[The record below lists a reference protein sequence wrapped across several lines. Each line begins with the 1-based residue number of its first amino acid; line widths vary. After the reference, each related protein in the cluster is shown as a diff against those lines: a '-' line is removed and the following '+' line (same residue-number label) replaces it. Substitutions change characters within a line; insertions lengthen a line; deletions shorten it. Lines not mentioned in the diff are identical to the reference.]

1 MKKEK
6 GLGDVVED
14 AIKFVAPKLAERKKD
29 CISCNKKKVWLNNFN
44 ANIWKRKK

>member
-6 GLGDVVED
+6 GLGDVVES
-14 AIKFVAPKLAERKKD
+14 AIKFVAPKLAERKKN
-29 CISCNKKKVWLNNFN
+29 CVSCNNKKVWLNNFN